1 MPLMRTVYTGKQL
14 WDGTRLHGESMIV
27 VEDGRIAA
35 IESRD
40 GAEVPSGAAEHAF
53 PAATL
58 APAFF
63 DVHIHGAAGHD
74 IMEATPEALC
84 TMGRFLAA
92 RGTGAFLATTVSA
105 PLDATLR
112 SLGGP
117 GQIDRSGRTAK
128 AKPRPVGIHLE
139 GPFLS
144 HSKRGAHPSNRLLA
158 PDIAVFDRMF
168 EAAEGHVRL
177 ITLAPE
183 LPGAAELAGHAASRG
198 VRVSVGHS
206 DASAADTRRTIA
218 AGATSATHTYNAM
231 RAMDHKDPGILEV
244 VLTTDELFAE
254 LICDGIHNMPE
265 LVRLWWRAKGPE
277 RAILVTDAM
286 SATGMPEGEYQLGGF
301 PVQVAG
307 GKAMVNGVLAG
318 SVLTLDRALENFL
331 KFTGATVEQGLRLMT
346 VNPAGMTGFND
357 GTGTLAVGGKGGFR
371 GCRCDRKTGRV
382 GCGRSSSAVDEEG
395 RGLPPCARKKAQGRG
410 TAHLC
415 WNNGT
420 KGLRPGAGRARR
432 RLRCR
437 LLRGPDG
444 HIGGCGAQ
452 PGKECFA
459 HQARFAD
466 DAADPGHGNFD
477 RDVVLAAKLGADQQD
492 GVDEVGRG
500 LLQDTHARPGRP
512 PPPGG

>member
-40 GAEVPSGAAEHAF
+40 GTEVPSGAAELAF

-74 IMEATPEALC
+74 IMEATPEALS

-112 SLGGP
+112 SLQGLARLIERADGK
-117 GQIDRSGRTAK
+117 GEAK
-128 AKPRPVGIHLE
+128 AVGIHLE

-158 PDIAVFDRMF
+158 PDIAVFDRMY
-168 EAAEGHVRL
+168 EAAEGQVRL

-206 DASAADTRRTIA
+206 DASAADTRRAMA

-346 VNPAGMTGFND
+346 VNPAEMTGFKD
-357 GTGTLAVGGKGGFR
+357 GTGTLAVGGSADF
-371 GCRCDRKTGRV
+371 V
-382 GCGRSSSAVDEEG
+382 AVDATG
-395 RGLPPCARKKAQGRG
+395 KLVGSVV
-410 TAHLC
+410 
-415 WNNGT
+415 
-420 KGLRPGAGRARR
+420 
-432 RLRCR
+432 
-437 LLRGPDG
+437 
-444 HIGGCGAQ
+444 GGI
-452 PGKECFA
+452 
-459 HQARFAD
+459 
-466 DAADPGHGNFD
+466 AA
-477 RDVVLAAKLGADQQD
+477 
-492 GVDEVGRG
+492 
-500 LLQDTHARPGRP
+500 
-512 PPPGG
+512 